1 MSESNSIIDQVTS
14 GDGNK
19 GFDAAAFISSE
30 TAKEV
35 TNIEETNQSEV
46 QAEETVQAE
55 DTNKQEAATSGEATE
70 GTEGNN
76 EDFSWDSI
84 EVEQKPEQAKTEEQP
99 KEEDWDA
106 VDSNTKSFDW
116 NEVGSEFGVEA
127 KSKDEFV
134 QQVKSL
140 IENPVQDNDKINQIQ
155 EFIKRND
162 EELVIA
168 DMQASNFDNDYIEDT
183 VTKLKES
190 GLLKREALQIR
201 TQLQKFV
208 QKERQNIRDEQ
219 VKAERESIQ
228 AQQKAK
234 QELQSHLKGRQEFFG
249 GKVTNNEK
257 RKLYNYI
264 TTGDFSKE
272 IFETHANVA
281 EAAFLWKN
289 KDKIFK
295 MIRTQGV
302 EQGKSKILNNITSP
316 SQNTRSQNSFTPK
329 SEGFDPKA
337 FLK

>member
-1 MSESNSIIDQVTS
+1 MSESNSILDQVTS
-14 GDGNK
+14 EGNND
-19 GFDAAAFISSE
+19 GFDASAFISSE
-30 TAKEV
+30 TAKDV
-35 TNIEETNQSEV
+35 TSIEETNKPEV
-46 QAEETVQAE
+46 QAQEAVQAE
-55 DTNKQEAATSGEATE
+55 NTSEQKVEASGETSQDAE
-70 GTEGNN
+70 NDSN
-76 EDFSWDSI
+76 DFSWDNI
-84 EVEQKPEQAKTEEQP
+84 EVDEKPQETKEPEQP

-106 VDSNTKSFDW
+106 VDSKNDSFNWD
-116 NEVGSEFGVEA
+116 EVGSELGVKA

-134 QQVKSL
+134 QQVKNL
-140 IENPVQDNDKINQIQ
+140 IENPVNDNEKIQEVQ

-162 EELVIA
+162 EDLVIA
-168 DMQASNFDNDYIEDT
+168 DMQASKFDDDYIEDT

-208 QKERQNIRDEQ
+208 QKERENIKNNQ
-219 VKAERESIQ
+219 LKSERENVQ

-234 QELQSHLKGRQEFFG
+234 QELQSHIKGKTEFFG
-249 GKVTNNEK
+249 GKINSEEK

-264 TTGDFSKE
+264 TKGDFSKE
-272 IFETHANVA
+272 IFDTHANVA
-281 EAAFLWKN
+281 DAAFLWRN

-316 SQNTRSQNSFTPK
+316 SKNNRSQNTFAPK
-329 SEGFDPKA
+329 TEGFDPKT